1 MTRYRVTVVTSKSSF
16 LPKEPNR
23 RILRG
28 YRRGVRSNNIYLC
41 IYWVEGLIRG
51 RKVVR
56 GVVNIIRGV
65 CVSK

>member
-1 MTRYRVTVVTSKSSF
+1 MTSKSSF
-16 LPKEPNR
+16 LPKEPDR

-28 YRRGVRSNNIYLC
+28 HCRGVRSNNIYLC

-51 RKVVR
+51 CKVVR
-56 GVVNIIRGV
+56 GAVNIIRGV